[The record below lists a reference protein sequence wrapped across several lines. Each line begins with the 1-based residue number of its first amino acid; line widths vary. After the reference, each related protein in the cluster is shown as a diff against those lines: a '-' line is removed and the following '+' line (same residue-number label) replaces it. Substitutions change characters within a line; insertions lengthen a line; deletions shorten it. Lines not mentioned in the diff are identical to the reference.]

1 MVHYNWW
8 IYIDTLLP
16 LKDHSLYQCWMSV
29 VYIVWICTDV
39 RWQVIIVIY
48 DIEYFTAL
56 KILCSLPMAS
66 TDFCIII
73 RVLHFPKCQI
83 VWITKYVAFSILSVG
98 NIHLNFLHLIYGFIA
113 HFLSLKW
120 FYHLDPL
127 YYLFTHS
134 PTKGCFGCF
143 QSFAITNKIAI
154 NNHG

>member
-39 RWQVIIVIY
+39 RWQVIIIIY

-98 NIHLNFLHLIYGFIA
+98 NIHLNFLHLIYGFDSIIWI
-113 HFLSLKW
+113 HYIIYSPIHLLKDV
-120 FYHLDPL
+120 LVASKVLPL
-127 YYLFTHS
+127 QIKLL
-134 PTKGCFGCF
+134 
-143 QSFAITNKIAI
+143 
-154 NNHG
+154 